1 VEAANV
7 SQEYFEAW
15 NRRDPEAI
23 AATFADGG
31 TYIDPNVP
39 EGLTGWDIAE
49 YAASLFAA
57 FPNLSFDLLGHD
69 SGGDGVVAAQWVM
82 RGTGARVALPGA
94 DFIVQ
99 EGGKIRSVRGYFDRS
114 DFAEQLGLQVIVSPY
129 SVGSVSFGDS
139 VYLQLGKRTKPAAFS
154 LTSLSVR
161 SDQEA
166 REVRGYGQ
174 RILREMSRMPGV
186 IGVLTARVGNRM
198 LTATA
203 WEDTESPRQMLRGSA
218 HEEAVGRF
226 FGSDFTTGGMTSAWR
241 PERIN
246 AMWVRCAACGS
257 MEDYE
262 LSGKTCRCGQSLPE
276 PPPYW

>member
-1 VEAANV
+1 VEPTR
-7 SQEYFEAW
+7 SRGDSRYL
-15 NRRDPEAI
+15 RRRGHLHRPQR
-23 AATFADGG
+23 
-31 TYIDPNVP
+31 PR
-39 EGLTGWDIAE
+39 GLTGRDIAE
-49 YAASLFAA
+49 YAAGLFAA
-57 FPNLSFDLLGHD
+57 FPDLSFDLLGHD
-69 SGGDGVVAAQWVM
+69 SAGDGVVAQWVM
-82 RGTGARVALPGA
+82 RGTNTGPLRGNPPTGARVALPGA

-99 EGGKIRSVRGYFDRS
+99 EGGRIRSVRGYFNRS

-139 VYLQLGKRTKPAAFS
+139 VYLQLGKRTKPAAFC

-218 HEEAVGRF
+218 HAEAVGRF
-226 FGSDFTTGGMTSAWR
+226 FGSDFTAGGMTSVWR

-262 LSGKTCRCGQSLPE
+262 LSGKTYRCGQSLPE

>member
-1 VEAANV
+1 MEAANV

-23 AATFADGG
+23 AATFADGD

-39 EGLTGWDIAE
+39 EWLTGRDIAE
-49 YAASLFAA
+49 YAAGLFAA
-57 FPNLSFDLLGHD
+57 FPDLSLNLLGHD

-82 RGTGARVALPGA
+82 RGTDTGPLRGNPPTGARVALPGA

-99 EGGKIRSVRGYFDRS
+99 EGGRIRSVRGYFDRS

-174 RILREMSRMPGV
+174 R
-186 IGVLTARVGNRM
+186 
-198 LTATA
+198 
-203 WEDTESPRQMLRGSA
+203 
-218 HEEAVGRF
+218 
-226 FGSDFTTGGMTSAWR
+226 
-241 PERIN
+241 
-246 AMWVRCAACGS
+246 
-257 MEDYE
+257 
-262 LSGKTCRCGQSLPE
+262 
-276 PPPYW
+276 